1 VIGLRVASITLLIA
15 EIGENRRLGGCMATD
30 NLSLTAARDDV
41 DEKAPFR
48 LGFGHLVGAIVLGNL
63 LTGLV
68 VGILLL
74 VWRALF

>member
-1 VIGLRVASITLLIA
+1 
-15 EIGENRRLGGCMATD
+15 MATD